1 MQEDVNNRFV
11 KAYNQVM
18 NNKESL
24 IEDTKAIISL
34 LTDTSEIDDKIKKP
48 NIEMEETELLVENLI
63 HDNAKRSQSQ

>member
-34 LTDTSEIDDKIKKP
+34 LTDTSEIDDKIKKL